1 MNPVD
6 KGLIL
11 EQLYRE
17 KLMNKLVGE
26 SQVKEDLADRIMYGT
41 DNQNSLDLMMN
52 KPVYEELRQIPIN
65 EQLKMMNENF
75 NTLPEKKEKVNENL
89 RNTFPLYKGERLS

>member
-26 SQVKEDLADRIMYGT
+26 TQVKEDLADRIMYGT

-65 EQLKMMNENF
+65 EQLKMMNDNF
-75 NTLPEKKEKVNENL
+75 NTLPEKKDKTNENL
-89 RNTFPLYKGERLS
+89 RNAFPLYKGERLS